1 MKKETTP
8 DPKTETDKKYSSNL
22 FALFIK
28 TNLLAI
34 FFTLV
39 LFLVTALA
47 AGAWGY
53 TKLNKFSQAAGIS
66 ISELRTKIEEGLR
79 QEPIQ
84 TNNHKNIL
92 LLGVDSLSGRGD
104 APPLTDTIMLMSVDL
119 ETGKINTLPLPRD
132 LWSQEYKT
140 KINALYFYGLEK
152 YPDQP
157 EKFTKETIEE
167 MTDLEIH
174 HTLVLSLDKLEELID
189 LLGGISVNVPVGFTD
204 EEFPRPGVDVAVERD
219 PKILYQTISFEEGE
233 KTLSG
238 EKALQ
243 YIRSRHS
250 DGDEGTD
257 ISRGDRQQLVIK
269 AIFNKLMNI
278 KQYVKNP
285 ELAGKIYR
293 FYDDDFSSVFPLE
306 EIISTGKNLVNKRD
320 QITIKG
326 HQLSTTKEDPKT
338 GVLDNP
344 RPSYLYQNQWVYV
357 INDQDLFEQEIKN
370 SLFNN

>member
-233 KTLSG
+233 QTLSG

-326 HQLSTTKEDPKT
+326 HQLSTTKEDPKN